1 MLQAGRWI
9 GFLASVTTLCLWA
22 VFLFANPYGSE
33 GISSESD
40 TYAVAAVMV
49 ALAAAAFV
57 AAWRI
62 IPILM
67 FVVFAISLFP
77 VGLYLLG
84 TPGMFRWVGVC
95 NFLFLP
101 SGLLMRARRRY
112 NSPQ

>member
-22 VFLFANPYGSE
+22 VLLFANPYDSE
-33 GISSESD
+33 GISINN
-40 TYAVAAVMV
+40 YAPAAVMM

-84 TPGMFRWVGVC
+84 TPGIFRWVGVC

-101 SGLLMRARRRY
+101 SGLLMRARRRHH
-112 NSPQ
+112 SP